1 MRLFRSLA
9 GWGLVAIVAVVAAAL
24 LSPGSAH
31 AAASH
36 AHGLLEPGAMALP
49 WIGAFGMIRIWGQPL
64 DAGGLQRL
72 ASPERGDLETYP
84 EIKYDRQTFPQAG
97 GVASLAFF
105 TAVAG
110 VNVTNMEAAGQ
121 FPAPQWFQPF
131 SFMVTPMAAGPS
143 NITAPASGTN
153 ATGIAN
159 DWDLL
164 CKTQGMV
171 LELSIAKKVYGP
183 WPVLALHG
191 TGGAMGALT
200 GSGAG
205 ALVDQAVQ
213 NGPADGGFGP
223 QGEIV
228 IPPNVGFTVRLILTA
243 AQALSVATL
252 VEVAILGRLYRAP
265 R

>member
-1 MRLFRSLA
+1 MKLSRSLA
-9 GWGLVAIVAVVAAAL
+9 GWGLVLLIAIVAAVAL
-24 LSPGSAH
+24 PGSAH
-31 AAASH
+31 AAAAH
-36 AHGLLEPGAMALP
+36 GHGLLEPGAMALP
-49 WIGAFGMIRIWGQPL
+49 WIGAMGMIRIWGQPL
-64 DAGGLQRL
+64 DVGGLQRL

-97 GVASLAFF
+97 GVASLSFF

-110 VNVTNMEAAGQ
+110 VNVTNMESAGQ

-143 NITAPASGTN
+143 NITTPASGTN
-153 ATGIAN
+153 ATGIQN

-191 TGGAMGALT
+191 TGGAMGFVT
-200 GSGAG
+200 AG
-205 ALVDQAVQ
+205 AAAATGQQQVQ

-243 AQALSVATL
+243 AQALTVATV

>member
-1 MRLFRSLA
+1 MKRALLT
-9 GWGLVAIVAVVAAAL
+9 WGIVAVLAVILVAALGHPSA
-24 LSPGSAH
+24 AH
-31 AAASH
+31 AASNGELLV
-36 AHGLLEPGAMALP
+36 HGLPWLGAM
-49 WIGAFGMIRIWGQPL
+49 GMIRIWGQPL
-64 DAGGLQRL
+64 NAGELQRL

-143 NITAPASGTN
+143 NAATAAAGTN
-153 ATGIAN
+153 QPGIQN

-164 CKTQGMV
+164 TKTQGAV

-183 WPVLALHG
+183 WPLLACHG
-191 TGGAMGALT
+191 TGGAGSALGFMT
-200 GSGAG
+200 ILAASASQN
-205 ALVDQAVQ
+205 VS

-228 IPPNVGFTVRLILTA
+228 IPPNVGFTVRIILAA